1 MERREEEAGE
11 KKDIRKRKLK
21 KSEGEG
27 GQSQERRAQVVI
39 TRNIHFHSLGL
50 LIKKRSMARHGG
62 SIPLILSL
70 EVGIYDQADG
80 FINEILS

>member
-27 GQSQERRAQVVI
+27 GQSQERIAQLSPGQSIMGLFQNKSSVGS
-39 TRNIHFHSLGL
+39 FHSAFPTCQLG
-50 LIKKRSMARHGG
+50 
-62 SIPLILSL
+62 P
-70 EVGIYDQADG
+70 
-80 FINEILS
+80 